1 MIIRISRDE
10 TVLELTPEESS
21 NLDEIKMKLIH
32 DFISSMKQRDLE
44 LHVERYRLEMELAK
58 SAKSAKSNRSKL

>member
-1 MIIRISRDE
+1 MLIRISRDE

-44 LHVERYRLEMELAK
+44 LHAERYRLEMELAK
-58 SAKSAKSNRSKL
+58 SAKYK